1 MMKTMTFNDFQIRW
15 KDIPYRENSYLS
27 LGNVHPL
34 NIQIGRA
41 ANYYKS
47 LVVMNSGK
55 IKNIPSS
62 YAVRTVNPLLANGNY
77 ALEFQL
83 VHDSFD
89 EEFQRLCWDMIEV
102 TIGSPQP
109 LKDMIARYMT
119 WQKLLQ
125 YKQTEVL
132 SFENQKGLLGE
143 LLYLEELLTTITCT
157 DAVNAWCGP
166 EGSDQDYLMETT
178 WTEIKTVALAAT
190 TVKISS
196 LQQLDQ
202 EIDGLLR
209 IYVLEKSTEGPDRL
223 TLSNVVNQIKTSL
236 AEEPQ
241 VLDRFEMKLFKYG
254 YRQKD
259 EDEYR
264 KNWFRLVESRE
275 FSVTDDFPKLTRKNV
290 PFGVDDCT
298 YDLSLLSLESFR
310 RQF

>member
-1 MMKTMTFNDFQIRW
+1 MMKTMTFSDFQVRW

-34 NIQIGRA
+34 NLQIGRA

-55 IKNIPSS
+55 IKDIPSS
-62 YAVRTVNPLLANGNY
+62 YAVRAVNPPLANGNY

-83 VHDSFD
+83 VHDTFD

-102 TIGSPQP
+102 TIESPQP

-125 YKQTEVL
+125 YRHTGVL

-143 LLYLEELLTTITCT
+143 LLYLEELLSSMACT
-157 DAVNAWCGP
+157 EAVNAWCGP
-166 EGSDQDYLMETT
+166 EGSDQDFVMANT

-202 EIDGLLR
+202 EIDGILKVY
-209 IYVLEKSTEGPDRL
+209 ILEKSTEGPGRV
-223 TLSNVVNQIKTSL
+223 TLPDVVSRVKSAL

-254 YRQKD
+254 YRQA
-259 EDEYR
+259 EENEYR

-275 FSVTDDFPKLTRKNV
+275 FTVTNGFPKLTRENI
-290 PFGVDDCT
+290 PSGVAECT

-310 RQF
+310 RQL

>member
-1 MMKTMTFNDFQIRW
+1 MMKMMTFSDFQVRW
-15 KDIPYRENSYLS
+15 KDIPYRENSFLT
-27 LGNVHPL
+27 LEIAHPL
-34 NIQIGRA
+34 NLQIGRA

-47 LVVMNSGK
+47 LAVMNSGK
-55 IKNIPSS
+55 IKDIPSS
-62 YAVRTVNPLLANGNY
+62 YAVRAVNPPLANGDY

-83 VHDSFD
+83 IHDTFD

-102 TIGSPQP
+102 TIESRHP

-125 YKQTEVL
+125 YRHTGAL

-143 LLYLEELLTTITCT
+143 LLYLEELLSSMTCA

-166 EGSDQDYLMETT
+166 EGSDQDYVMATT

-190 TVKISS
+190 VVKISS

-202 EIDGLLR
+202 EIDGMLKV
-209 IYVLEKSTEGPDRL
+209 YVLEKSTEGPDRVTLPDVVSRIKAIL
-223 TLSNVVNQIKTSL
+223 T
-236 AEEPQ
+236 EDPQ

-254 YRQKD
+254 YRQAD

-290 PFGVDDCT
+290 PSGVEGCT
-298 YDLSLLSLESFR
+298 YDLSLLSLEPFR
-310 RQF
+310 R

>member
-1 MMKTMTFNDFQIRW
+1 MTFSDFQARW
-15 KDIPYRENSYLS
+15 KDIPYTENSYLS

-34 NIQIGRA
+34 NLQIGRT

-55 IKNIPSS
+55 IKDIPSS
-62 YAVRTVNPLLANGNY
+62 YAVRAVNPPLANGNY

-83 VHDSFD
+83 VHDTFD

-102 TIGSPQP
+102 TIESPQP

-125 YKQTEVL
+125 YKHTGVL
-132 SFENQKGLLGE
+132 SFENQKGLIGE
-143 LLYLEELLTTITCT
+143 LLYLEELLASMDCAE
-157 DAVNAWCGP
+157 AVNAWCGP
-166 EGSDQDYLMETT
+166 EGSDQDYVMATT

-202 EIDGLLR
+202 EIDGILKV
-209 IYVLEKSTEGPDRL
+209 YVLEKSTEGPDRV
-223 TLSNVVNQIKTSL
+223 TLPDVVSRIKSAL

-254 YRQKD
+254 YRHV
-259 EDEYR
+259 EEGEYR

-275 FSVTDDFPKLTRKNV
+275 FNVTNGFPKLTAENV
-290 PFGVDDCT
+290 PSGVEKCT
-298 YDLSLLSLESFR
+298 YDLSLLSLEAFR
-310 RQF
+310 R

>member
-1 MMKTMTFNDFQIRW
+1 MMKMMTFSDFQVRW
-15 KDIPYRENSYLS
+15 KDIPYRENSFLT
-27 LGNVHPL
+27 LEITHPL
-34 NIQIGRA
+34 NLQIGRA

-47 LVVMNSGK
+47 LAVMNSGK
-55 IKNIPSS
+55 IKDIPSS
-62 YAVRTVNPLLANGNY
+62 YAVRAVNPPLANGDF

-83 VHDSFD
+83 VHDAFD

-102 TIGSPQP
+102 TVESHQP

-125 YKQTEVL
+125 YRHTGAL

-143 LLYLEELLTTITCT
+143 LLYFEELLSTMTRA

-166 EGSDQDYLMETT
+166 DGSDQDYVMATT

-202 EIDGLLR
+202 EINGMLKV
-209 IYVLEKSTEGPDRL
+209 YVLEKSTEGPDRVTLPDVVSRIKAAL
-223 TLSNVVNQIKTSL
+223 T
-236 AEEPQ
+236 EEPQ

-254 YRQKD
+254 YRQVD

-290 PFGVDDCT
+290 PSGVEGCT
-298 YDLSLLSLESFR
+298 YDLSLLSLEPFR
-310 RQF
+310 R

>member
-1 MMKTMTFNDFQIRW
+1 MMKTMTFSDFQERW

-27 LGNVHPL
+27 LGIIHPL
-34 NIQIGRA
+34 NLQIGRA

-55 IKNIPSS
+55 VKNIPSS
-62 YAVRTVNPLLANGNY
+62 YAVRAVNPALANGNY

-83 VHDSFD
+83 VHETFD
-89 EEFQRLCWDMIEV
+89 EEFQRLCWDMIDV
-102 TIGSPQP
+102 TIQSPQP

-125 YKQTEVL
+125 YKHTGVL
-132 SFENQKGLLGE
+132 SFEKQKGLLGE
-143 LLYLEELLTTITCT
+143 LLYLKELLTTMTRS

-166 EGSDQDYLMETT
+166 EGSDQDYLMDTT
-178 WTEIKTVALAAT
+178 WTEIKTVALAST

-202 EIDGLLR
+202 EIDGMLKV
-209 IYVLEKSTEGPDRL
+209 YVLEKSTEGPDRV
-223 TLSNVVNQIKTSL
+223 TLPDVVSQIKDIL
-236 AEEPQ
+236 GEEPQ

-254 YRQKD
+254 YRQSD

-275 FSVTDDFPKLTRKNV
+275 YSVTDEFPKLTRKNV
-290 PFGVDDCT
+290 PSGVEDCK
-298 YDLSLLSLESFR
+298 YEISLLSLESFR
-310 RQF
+310 RML

>member
-1 MMKTMTFNDFQIRW
+1 MKTMTFSDFQVRW

-27 LGNVHPL
+27 LGDIHPL
-34 NIQIGRA
+34 NLQIGRA

-47 LVVMNSGK
+47 LAVMNSGK
-55 IKNIPSS
+55 IKDIPSS
-62 YAVRTVNPLLANGNY
+62 YAVRAVNPALANGDFV
-77 ALEFQL
+77 LEFQL
-83 VHDSFD
+83 VHDTFD

-102 TIGSPQP
+102 TIESPQP

-125 YKQTEVL
+125 YKNTGVM

-143 LLYLEELLTTITCT
+143 LLYLEELLSSMTCA

-166 EGSDQDYLMETT
+166 EGSDQDYVMANT
-178 WTEIKTVALAAT
+178 WTEIKTVSLAAT

-202 EIDGLLR
+202 EIDGILKV
-209 IYVLEKSTEGPDRL
+209 YVLEKSTEGPGRV
-223 TLSNVVNQIKTSL
+223 TLPDVVSQIKATL
-236 AEEPQ
+236 ADEPQ

-254 YRQKD
+254 YRQAD

-275 FSVTDDFPKLTRKNV
+275 FFVTDDFPKLTRKNV
-290 PFGVDDCT
+290 PSGVEECT
-298 YDLSLLSLESFR
+298 YGLSLLSLEPFR
-310 RQF
+310 RQQ